1 MSIIMWGKKVL
12 SNEIVSFI
20 RTHFPDQAGEI
31 GAALDMLIYS
41 LIVTEEALID
51 KGNELFRKKEY
62 EKGTGYMQKARK
74 LNDISRELQR
84 QLELFQLDDIAQ
96 VSEDERL
103 ENIEKTLPNYS
114 EYEVDNT
121 VAHTLHENY
130 IHKRPYAC
138 ELKDKKVLAREWKT
152 VLLETCNILADI
164 NPAIITTFPDIPRLN
179 GRISKYFLTGNP
191 GSMRAPRKLRTIY
204 LYVETNFSAIDIR
217 NLLIKMLNHI
227 KFQFPNSKYICGQII
242 PKSQS

>member
-74 LNDISRELQR
+74 LNDILY
-84 QLELFQLDDIAQ
+84 LL
-96 VSEDERL
+96 
-103 ENIEKTLPNYS
+103 
-114 EYEVDNT
+114 
-121 VAHTLHENY
+121 LHN
-130 IHKRPYAC
+130 A
-138 ELKDKKVLAREWKT
+138 
-152 VLLETCNILADI
+152 
-164 NPAIITTFPDIPRLN
+164 
-179 GRISKYFLTGNP
+179 
-191 GSMRAPRKLRTIY
+191 
-204 LYVETNFSAIDIR
+204 
-217 NLLIKMLNHI
+217 
-227 KFQFPNSKYICGQII
+227 
-242 PKSQS
+242 

>member
-1 MSIIMWGKKVL
+1 P
-12 SNEIVSFI
+12 
-20 RTHFPDQAGEI
+20 RTFNTVYLWTLCI
-31 GAALDMLIYS
+31 SSY
-41 LIVTEEALID
+41 
-51 KGNELFRKKEY
+51 N
-62 EKGTGYMQKARK
+62 
-74 LNDISRELQR
+74 ISRELQR

-152 VLLETCNILADI
+152 VLLETVIFW
-164 NPAIITTFPDIPRLN
+164 P
-179 GRISKYFLTGNP
+179 ISTRQL
-191 GSMRAPRKLRTIY
+191 
-204 LYVETNFSAIDIR
+204 
-217 NLLIKMLNHI
+217 
-227 KFQFPNSKYICGQII
+227 
-242 PKSQS
+242 